1 MIVISISTPLNIGIF
16 IDNYGHSHNG
26 WYAFQSHEDIA
37 MHSWVFKCH
46 IESAINPLELLMS
59 DCHGL
64 IIGAAHDTL
73 PLMQHFYCLH
83 LLDRN
88 VTSKLRPIL
97 GPHWDDFQKTFW
109 ATYQAV
115 SPEEFDHLWNVMT
128 TEYPAMAKYLNEE
141 LYKCCEKWAWAW
153 VSHTFTAGIHTNGQ
167 VESENHV
174 NKATAEKDSLTSF

>member
-1 MIVISISTPLNIGIF
+1 
-16 IDNYGHSHNG
+16 
-26 WYAFQSHEDIA
+26 
-37 MHSWVFKCH
+37 
-46 IESAINPLELLMS
+46 MS

-83 LLDRN
+83 HLDGN

-174 NKATAEKDSLTSF
+174 NKAIGELKKTLLQVFNSLNNQADGQTVKKMTAACMVSHLHLIWSFTWAC